1 MVILRLKT
9 AFADWLKPEE
19 RDIINAID
27 DGKIH
32 TVKIT
37 TEKLDVRK
45 DRRDGRSIDSIRN
58 VKLIYRT

>member
-37 TEKLDVRK
+37 TENSMFEKIEETAEVSTR
-45 DRRDGRSIDSIRN
+45 
-58 VKLIYRT
+58 